1 MKHRDPSETNLLEPR
16 LLRLFDALFSTG
28 SVTKAAEKLGQSQP
42 TISIWLAR
50 LRTEL
55 DDPLFIRSAEGML
68 PTPRAEALIGTARQ
82 ALEMLRRLAE
92 LRPEFDPAT
101 AKRRFTICMTDAS
114 HITLLPAILAHVRR
128 VASGIRI
135 EATQIGADTPRM
147 LQSGEADL
155 ALGYISDLDA
165 GHFQQ
170 ALFPQD
176 LVCLANSKHARIRGR
191 ITAKDFRRE
200 AHVLIRSGTGHQ
212 LLADALREQ
221 RVVLD
226 VALELP
232 GFLGLPAIIGTT
244 DLIAT
249 LPRHIGETLAHY
261 YALRV
266 LDCPLA
272 IAGFTVKQYWHARFH
287 HDPAS
292 QWLRD
297 VCEELFQQQE
307 VRGLHRSGRPKKRR
321 PRDLPHSRAFI
332 EDRS

>member
-1 MKHRDPSETNLLEPR
+1 MKRPHLPNTNLLDPR
-16 LLRLFDALFSTG
+16 LLRLFDALFTTG
-28 SVTKAAEKLGQSQP
+28 SVTKAAERLGQSQP

-50 LRTEL
+50 LRQEL
-55 DDPLFIRSAEGML
+55 DDPLFVRSAEGML

-92 LRPEFDPAT
+92 LRTDFDPAS
-101 AKRRFTICMTDAS
+101 AKRRFNICMTDAS

-128 VASGIRI
+128 IAPGIRI

-155 ALGYISDLDA
+155 ALGYITDLDA

-176 LVCLANSKHARIRGR
+176 WVCLANGHHPRIRDR
-191 ITAKDFRRE
+191 LTLKDFRRE
-200 AHVLIRSGTGHQ
+200 AHVFIRSGTGHQ
-212 LLADALREQ
+212 LLAASLQEQ
-221 RVVLD
+221 RIAPD
-226 VALELP
+226 IALELP
-232 GFLGLPAIIGTT
+232 GFLGLPAIVGTT

-261 YALRV
+261 YGLQV
-266 LDCPLA
+266 LACPLT
-272 IAGFTVKQYWHARFH
+272 IPGFTVKQYWHARFH

-292 QWLRD
+292 QWLRG
-297 VCEELFQQQE
+297 VCTELFQQQG
-307 VRGLHRSGRPKKRR
+307 VRGLKRSNRPLKRK
-321 PRDLPHSRAFI
+321 LA
-332 EDRS
+332 

>member
-28 SVTKAAEKLGQSQP
+28 SVTKAADKLGQSQP

-50 LRTEL
+50 LRKEL

-82 ALEMLRRLAE
+82 ALELLRRLAE
-92 LRPEFDPAT
+92 LRSEFDPAT
-101 AKRRFTICMTDAS
+101 ARRRFVICMTDAS
-114 HITLLPAILAHVRR
+114 HITLLPAILAQVRS
-128 VASGIRI
+128 VAPGIRI
-135 EATQIGADTPRM
+135 EAAQIGGDTPRM

-176 LVCLANSKHARIRGR
+176 WVCLANAQHARIRDR
-191 ITAKDFRRE
+191 ITARDFRRE

-212 LLADALREQ
+212 LLADALKEQ
-221 RVVLD
+221 QIVLD

-232 GFLGLPAIIGTT
+232 GFLGLPAIVGTT

-261 YALRV
+261 YGLRV

-287 HDPAS
+287 HDPPS

-297 VCEELFQQQE
+297 LCGELFQQQK
-307 VRGLHRSGRPKKRR
+307 VRGLYRSGRPRKRR
-321 PRDLPHSRAFI
+321 PCDL
-332 EDRS
+332 

>member
-1 MKHRDPSETNLLEPR
+1 MKHRDLSETNLLEPR

-50 LRTEL
+50 LRKEL

-101 AKRRFTICMTDAS
+101 AKRRFIICMTDAS
-114 HITLLPAILAHVRR
+114 HITLLPAILAYVRR
-128 VASGIRI
+128 VAQGIRI
-135 EATQIGADTPRM
+135 EAAQIGSDTPRM

-176 LVCLANSKHARIRGR
+176 WVCLANAKHARIHER
-191 ITAKDFRRE
+191 ITARDFRRE

-221 RVVLD
+221 RIVPD

-261 YALRV
+261 YGLRV

-297 VCEELFQQQE
+297 VCGELFQQQE
-307 VRGLHRSGRPKKRR
+307 VRGLHRSGRPRQRR
-321 PRDLPHSRAFI
+321 PRDVQS
-332 EDRS
+332 

>member
-1 MKHRDPSETNLLEPR
+1 MLLRFAMKRQKPRDTDLLDPR
-16 LLRLFDALFSTG
+16 LLRLFDALFTTG

-42 TISIWLAR
+42 TVSIWLSR
-50 LRTEL
+50 LREEL
-55 DDPLFIRSAEGML
+55 EDPLFVRSAGGML

-92 LRPEFDPAT
+92 LRTDFDPAT
-101 AKRRFTICMTDAS
+101 AKRRFSICMTDAS

-128 VASGIRI
+128 IAPGIRI
-135 EATQIGADTPRM
+135 EAAQIGADTPRM

-176 LVCLANSKHARIRGR
+176 WICLANAHHARISRHL
-191 ITAKDFRRE
+191 TLKDYRRE
-200 AHVLIRSGTGHQ
+200 AHVFIRSGTGHE
-212 LLADALREQ
+212 LLAAALHEQ
-221 RVVLD
+221 EIVLD
-226 VALELP
+226 VALKLP

-249 LPRHIGETLAHY
+249 LPRHIGETLAHHY
-261 YALRV
+261 GLRV
-266 LDCPLA
+266 LACPLS
-272 IAGFTVKQYWHARFH
+272 IGGFTVKQYWHARFH

-292 QWLRD
+292 QWLRGI
-297 VCEELFQQQE
+297 CAELFQQQD
-307 VRGLHRSGRPKKRR
+307 VRGLNRSSRSRR
-321 PRDLPHSRAFI
+321 RG
-332 EDRS
+332 

>member
-1 MKHRDPSETNLLEPR
+1 MKLQDHAETKLLEPR
-16 LLRLFDALFSTG
+16 LLRLFDALFTTG

-50 LRTEL
+50 LRKEL
-55 DDPLFIRSAEGML
+55 DDPLFIRSAQGML

-92 LRPEFDPAT
+92 LRSEFDPAN

-114 HITLLPAILAHVRR
+114 HITLLPAILAYVRR
-128 VASGIRI
+128 VAPGIRI
-135 EATQIGADTPRM
+135 EAAQIGGDTPRM

-176 LVCLANSKHARIRGR
+176 WVCLANANHPRIRDR

-212 LLADALREQ
+212 LLADALQEQ
-221 RVVLD
+221 RMVLNI
-226 VALELP
+226 ALELP
-232 GFLGLPAIIGTT
+232 GFLGLPAIVGTT

-261 YALRV
+261 YGLRV

-297 VCEELFQQQE
+297 VCGELFQQQE

-321 PRDLPHSRAFI
+321 PRDLPS
-332 EDRS
+332 

>member
-1 MKHRDPSETNLLEPR
+1 MKAQDHTETKLLEPR
-16 LLRLFDALFSTG
+16 LLRLFDALFTTG

-50 LRTEL
+50 LRKEL
-55 DDPLFIRSAEGML
+55 DDPLFIRSPQGML
-68 PTPRAEALIGTARQ
+68 PTPRAEALIGAARQ
-82 ALEMLRRLAE
+82 ALEMLHRLAE
-92 LRPEFDPAT
+92 LRSEFDPAT

-128 VASGIRI
+128 VAPGIRI
-135 EATQIGADTPRM
+135 QAAQIGGDTPRM

-176 LVCLANSKHARIRGR
+176 WVCLANANHARIRDR

-212 LLADALREQ
+212 LLAGALQEQ
-221 RVVLD
+221 RMVLD
-226 VALELP
+226 IALELP
-232 GFLGLPAIIGTT
+232 GFLGLPAIVGTT

-261 YALRV
+261 YGLRV
-266 LDCPLA
+266 LDCPVP
-272 IAGFTVKQYWHARFH
+272 ITGFTVKQYWHARFH
-287 HDPAS
+287 HDRAS

-297 VCEELFQQQE
+297 VCGELFQQQD
-307 VRGLHRSGRPKKRR
+307 VRGLYRSGRPRKRS
-321 PRDLPHSRAFI
+321 PRNL
-332 EDRS
+332 RS

>member
-1 MKHRDPSETNLLEPR
+1 MNAQDHTETKLLEPR
-16 LLRLFDALFSTG
+16 LLRLFDALFTTG

-50 LRTEL
+50 LRKEL
-55 DDPLFIRSAEGML
+55 DDPLFIRSAQGML
-68 PTPRAEALIGTARQ
+68 PTPRAEALIGAARQ

-92 LRPEFDPAT
+92 LRSEFDPAT

-128 VASGIRI
+128 VAPGIRI
-135 EATQIGADTPRM
+135 QAAQIGGDTPRM

-176 LVCLANSKHARIRGR
+176 WVCLANANHARIRDR
-191 ITAKDFRRE
+191 INAKDFRRE

-212 LLADALREQ
+212 LLADALQEQ
-221 RVVLD
+221 RMVLD
-226 VALELP
+226 IALELP
-232 GFLGLPAIIGTT
+232 GFLGLPAIVGTT

-261 YALRV
+261 YGLRV
-266 LDCPLA
+266 LNCPLP

-287 HDPAS
+287 HDRAS

-297 VCEELFQQQE
+297 VCGELFQQQE
-307 VRGLHRSGRPKKRR
+307 VRGLHRSGQPKKRR
-321 PRDLPHSRAFI
+321 PRGLPS
-332 EDRS
+332 